1 MRFSLLLMAFGGSLA
16 QSSVVPSWSIG
27 GITPD
32 LPLIM
37 TALIALRRGPE
48 TGCLV
53 GFASGLLQDAVSG
66 GLLGVQA
73 LSRALAGFAMGLL
86 PGKLWVGHPLVQ
98 IPGLLLLTIAEGL
111 LRFGLLQLFHYPA
124 RLSELF
130 VHVILPQALYN
141 GFVGAACILTL
152 EAAQALRRRP
162 TWI

>member
-1 MRFSLLLMAFGGSLA
+1 MRFSLFLMAFGGSLA

-27 GITPD
+27 GVMPD

-48 TGCLV
+48 TGCLA
-53 GFASGLLQDAVSG
+53 GFASGLFQDA
-66 GLLGVQA
+66 
-73 LSRALAGFAMGLL
+73 
-86 PGKLWVGHPLVQ
+86 LWVGHPLVQ
-98 IPGLLLLTIAEGL
+98 IPGLLLLTVAEGL

-141 GFVGAACILTL
+141 GLVGAACVVVFET
-152 EAAQALRRRP
+152 AQVLRRRH
-162 TWI
+162 TWT